1 MQPEG
6 QDAGPPIETAAD
18 DGGPVSG
25 GVSFYR
31 DSFGAL
37 DPGLAPSE
45 IGAEPPRGIAP
56 DAGDPV
62 LGAQFGAPVVLSAL
76 AVVEPAGLVLNVPVP
91 PPAPIPTDPD
101 PELDPLTEQRIAQGL
116 DEDGDAEDE
125 DETGSSIAGTP
136 GNDNLAG
143 TDQDDTLT
151 GGDGDDTL
159 TGGGRADVFSF
170 SLAGHQGND
179 VITASTTARGGYP
192 PQFSSSPHPR
202 RAGPVAPPH
211 HSTR

>member
-45 IGAEPPRGIAP
+45 IGAEPPLGIAP
-56 DAGDPV
+56 DGGDPV
-62 LGAQFGAPVVLSAL
+62 LVDQFGAPVVLSSL

-91 PPAPIPTDPD
+91 PPAPIPNDPD
-101 PELDPLTEQRIAQGL
+101 PELDPPTAHRITQGL
-116 DEDGDAEDE
+116 DEAGEDGDEHDTARH
-125 DETGSSIAGTP
+125 TP
-136 GNDNLAG
+136 G
-143 TDQDDTLT
+143 
-151 GGDGDDTL
+151 
-159 TGGGRADVFSF
+159 
-170 SLAGHQGND
+170 
-179 VITASTTARGGYP
+179 
-192 PQFSSSPHPR
+192 
-202 RAGPVAPPH
+202 
-211 HSTR
+211 

>member
-18 DGGPVSG
+18 DRGPVSG

-31 DSFGAL
+31 DSSGAL

-45 IGAEPPRGIAP
+45 IGAEPPLGIAP
-56 DAGDPV
+56 DGGDPV
-62 LGAQFGAPVVLSAL
+62 LVDQFGAPVVLSSL

-116 DEDGDAEDE
+116 DEDGDAEE
-125 DETGSSIAGTP
+125 ETETG
-136 GNDNLAG
+136 
-143 TDQDDTLT
+143 
-151 GGDGDDTL
+151 
-159 TGGGRADVFSF
+159 RARKRVVVGKSVYYRLDV
-170 SLAGHQGND
+170 GC
-179 VITASTTARGGYP
+179 P
-192 PQFSSSPHPR
+192 
-202 RAGPVAPPH
+202 
-211 HSTR
+211 